1 MIFIYVLLVIL
12 AWLLLGVSVFVSWRY
27 FVDEENITV
36 GLLSEDESFFA
47 YFIWPVFLLFV
58 SRDKIKD
65 WTRENRDIVLL
76 EQKKTDEQKENT
88 DEP

>member
-36 GLLSEDESFFA
+36 GLLSEDESFLA